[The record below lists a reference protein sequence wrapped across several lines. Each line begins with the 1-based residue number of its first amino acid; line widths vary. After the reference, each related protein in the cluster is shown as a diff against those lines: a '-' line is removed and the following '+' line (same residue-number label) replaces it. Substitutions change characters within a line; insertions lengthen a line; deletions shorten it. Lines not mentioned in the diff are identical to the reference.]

1 MRNYLTAGIGFSRLV
16 SLVKKNSISIHPK
29 YLFRFIFIAQSAIWS
44 TLFSWIENK
53 RYRKKIS
60 STPVPKD
67 PIFIIGHWRTGS
79 TLLHQLLNLDQN
91 LAAPTL
97 FQVAEPD
104 CFLSTYRYYMP
115 VFSALLPDYR
125 PMDNV
130 KLGMDEP
137 QEDEYA
143 IYRMTTFSPIER
155 LVFPENSHYFIL
167 DYPSFLPSN
176 EHERKKWGD
185 QLRFFFR
192 KLHYFH
198 GKTIISKN
206 PFNSLRIKELVDLFP
221 DARFIHITR
230 HPYEVVPSTV
240 HMWKIVME
248 QNKLNCKGA
257 FPGIEEVAKGL
268 DRILTTIKQDSNIIA
283 KEHFYE
289 LKFEDLEADPVGEV
303 RKIYDKFDLPF
314 NDTSL
319 QNIQNFMNGIK
330 DFRKNEFI
338 LLEEERELIRNQLS
352 MHRDFYYQM

>member
-176 EHERKKWGD
+176 EHERKNGVISYD
-185 QLRFFFR
+185 FSS
-192 KLHYFH
+192 
-198 GKTIISKN
+198 GNSIIFMEK
-206 PFNSLRIKELVDLFP
+206 RLFQK
-221 DARFIHITR
+221 IHLI
-230 HPYEVVPSTV
+230 H
-240 HMWKIVME
+240 
-248 QNKLNCKGA
+248 L
-257 FPGIEEVAKGL
+257 
-268 DRILTTIKQDSNIIA
+268 
-283 KEHFYE
+283 E
-289 LKFEDLEADPVGEV
+289 LKSWLT
-303 RKIYDKFDLPF
+303 Y
-314 NDTSL
+314 
-319 QNIQNFMNGIK
+319 
-330 DFRKNEFI
+330 FRMQGLSI
-338 LLEEERELIRNQLS
+338 LLGIPMRLFLPLFICGRL
-352 MHRDFYYQM
+352 